1 MIVVFWFGPEKRDR
15 SFMRET
21 EIDPAVVAE

>member
-1 MIVVFWFGPEKRDR
+1 VVFWFGPEKRDR

-21 EIDPAVVAE
+21 DSSPTSVVAD